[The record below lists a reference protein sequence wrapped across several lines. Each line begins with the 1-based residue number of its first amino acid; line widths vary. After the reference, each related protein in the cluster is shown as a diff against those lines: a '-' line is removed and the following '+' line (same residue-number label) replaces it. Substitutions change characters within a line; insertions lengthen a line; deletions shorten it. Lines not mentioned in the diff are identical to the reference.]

1 MELAKGLE
9 HQSYEEQLQVFAL
22 EERRLRGNFLTL
34 HNSWQEGAALWASG
48 SAPRGQGTTQD
59 RENGQG
65 GSGWILGKVYSVQEW
80 SGIGRSYP
88 GQYWSPCP
96 WMCSKN
102 EWTLGV
108 AQLLMRFSGHGG
120 IRGGWIW
127 WFWRVFNLNNSRF
140 FLHADVGGAQQ
151 LSLLSPGTSGCSR
164 QVLSHLAGHWGLQQ
178 TRENHPEQLKPP
190 QKSSLA
196 VMCSYLGAGNTYLWC
211 IIYSQS
217 AEYRPALKCK
227 WAASS
232 QPEPAKAE
240 PTQIH
245 HFLFQRPSSP
255 SYRAFPQE
263 VFQGKTISAFHLL
276 SSIWGEV
283 AFGALCLSGNRSTF
297 CGQSQPCCSCSLG
310 SPSET
315 LKEIRF

>member
-80 SGIGRSYP
+80 SGIGRGYP
-88 GQYWSPCP
+88 GQYWSACP

-108 AQLLMRFSGHGG
+108 AQLLMRFSGRGG

-164 QVLSHLAGHWGLQQ
+164 QVLSHLAGHWDLQQ

-232 QPEPAKAE
+232 TARACKGWTHPNSPFLVPKAKLTQLQSFPSGSFPGENNLCFSFALLNLRF
-240 PTQIH
+240 PPGSLWCSVFIRKQIH
-245 HFLFQRPSSP
+245 VLWAIPAVLQ
-255 SYRAFPQE
+255 
-263 VFQGKTISAFHLL
+263 LL
-276 SSIWGEV
+276 PGVSVW
-283 AFGALCLSGNRSTF
+283 NTKRN
-297 CGQSQPCCSCSLG
+297 
-310 SPSET
+310 
-315 LKEIRF
+315 